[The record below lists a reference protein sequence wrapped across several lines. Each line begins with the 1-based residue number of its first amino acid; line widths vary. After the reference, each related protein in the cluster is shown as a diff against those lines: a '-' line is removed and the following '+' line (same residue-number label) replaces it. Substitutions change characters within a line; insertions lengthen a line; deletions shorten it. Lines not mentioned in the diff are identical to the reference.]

1 LILKKLNAGF
11 RLNTSQHAAAL
22 RYPIRLKVVFKYFGK
37 LNIVL
42 AVLVL
47 VPLGV
52 SISFA
57 DYGIGLRYGIIA
69 AGLFAMGFGL
79 SRLPGTKRIQTNE
92 AMSLTAL
99 AFLFAPLLMAYPMMG
114 SGLPFLDALFEA
126 ISAVTTTGLSTTAT
140 VSGKPQTFLFARAWM
155 QWYGGLGIVVLA
167 LAIMIE
173 PGVAA
178 RRLGNMG
185 EYDDDLI
192 GATRSHVRYILLVYG
207 LLTAMGIC
215 LLLALESSGW
225 NAVLY
230 TFAAVSTGGFA
241 PQDASLSA
249 LQSFPQQAAVIFLSM
264 AGAISFIFY
273 RRQIRE
279 NWRLMFHDR
288 QTQFFLLAALFSALL
303 LVLLLHFQ
311 SEFSWPVALR
321 HGILN
326 AFSAQSTAG
335 FSSMDFSRLDG
346 GSKLVMILSM
356 LSGGC
361 VGSTAGGI
369 KILRLMVMARLI
381 YLMILKAGLSKNA
394 SKGIKLTGKKLEN
407 DEIQNTLSIILLF
420 VVFTVLSWFPFVA
433 MGFDPLNSLFEVV
446 SAIGTVGLSTGISAP
461 DLHPLLKL
469 ILCADMLLGRL
480 EILVWLVLLTPRN
493 WIGKRWEE

>member
-1 LILKKLNAGF
+1 M
-11 RLNTSQHAAAL
+11 NTSQHAAAL

-57 DYGIGLRYGIIA
+57 DYGISLRYGVIA

-140 VSGKPQTFLFARAWM
+140 VSGKPQTFLFARAWI

-279 NWRLMFHDR
+279 DWRLMFHDR
-288 QTQFFLLAALFSALL
+288 QTQFFLLAAVFSALL

-311 SEFSWPVALR
+311 NEFSWPMALR